1 MVSCTL
7 LTFSN
12 LNRSKSSTQTNP
24 LTPRSWHF
32 LLLSTQ
38 ANSVECCATELPP
51 SINKKK
57 KVWSQRFFVICA
69 SLPLSYAFL
78 FSIHRS
84 FTNGKFHRQH
94 TECPCYTA
102 SQYNNTRQIFLLY
115 KHISLLWMNIVLM
128 YKK

>member
-57 KVWSQRFFVICA
+57 SMITALFCY
-69 SLPLSYAFL
+69 LCLS
-78 FSIHRS
+78 SIIL
-84 FTNGKFHRQH
+84 
-94 TECPCYTA
+94 C
-102 SQYNNTRQIFLLY
+102 LL
-115 KHISLLWMNIVLM
+115 I
-128 YKK
+128 

>member
-7 LTFSN
+7 FTFSN

-24 LTPRSWHF
+24 STPRSWHF

-57 KVWSQRFFVICA
+57 KYDHS
-69 SLPLSYAFL
+69 AFL
-78 FSIHRS
+78 LSVPLFHYLMPSYLAYIDHLLMES
-84 FTNGKFHRQH
+84 FTDSTLNVPATQPH
-94 TECPCYTA
+94 
-102 SQYNNTRQIFLLY
+102 NTTIHVKYFYYINTYLY
-115 KHISLLWMNIVLM
+115 CE
-128 YKK
+128 

>member
-57 KVWSQRFFVICA
+57 KSMITALFCY
-69 SLPLSYAFL
+69 LCLS
-78 FSIHRS
+78 SIIL
-84 FTNGKFHRQH
+84 
-94 TECPCYTA
+94 C
-102 SQYNNTRQIFLLY
+102 LL
-115 KHISLLWMNIVLM
+115 I
-128 YKK
+128 